1 VIDFQAGIPKM
12 ALVALREVILPVVN
26 RMSPACFDQS
36 LQFLGSPAVSLDPC
50 GLR

>member
-1 VIDFQAGIPKM
+1 M

-26 RMSPACFDQS
+26 SMSPACIGQS
-36 LQFLGSPAVSLDPC
+36 LQFLGSSAVSPLILA